1 MSNPESTRILLLK
14 LWCHLTRIRKLQ
26 LISLL
31 AVMLISG
38 LSELVSLGAALPFL
52 AVLSDPDE
60 LLNQPYFSQISLQ
73 LGIHDSNGLIIFA
86 TIAFASAAILA
97 ASIRLINLW
106 INGRLAASIGSDLS
120 CEAYRRTLYQP
131 YTVHVRRNSSAVI
144 TTTTSQIS
152 RTVGAIS
159 AFLQLITS
167 TIVALG
173 LLTGLFLIDAG
184 VALAAAILFVS
195 AYIIVAFATRK
206 ELRLNG
212 QKITSATSLQLKALQ
227 EGLGA
232 IREVLLDG
240 SQATYLKIYK
250 QADRPQRLLEAK
262 NSFLGTFP
270 RYVLEALGMV
280 TIAVLGC
287 LLVFQRGSGTSVIP
301 VLGGLAIGAQRLL
314 PALQQIYN
322 GWASLKGYND
332 AMQGVLEM
340 LNQQVPNMTIGPS
353 PISFNDRLLFDSVT
367 FRYEQSLPNVIDK
380 INLDIKKGDR
390 IGLIGSTGSGKS
402 TTVDL
407 LMGLLEPTEGVI
419 YVDNV
424 NMHALD
430 RPDLIHS
437 WRSAI
442 AHVPQAIYL
451 SDSSITENIAFGLE
465 KHDINF
471 ERVELAARQ
480 AQLHDFINSTE
491 KGYDTI
497 VGERGIRLSGGQRQ
511 RIGIAR
517 ALYKNA
523 RILVF
528 DEATSALDNS
538 TEKSVMAAINSL
550 SQDLTVIII
559 AHRLSTVQSCNR
571 VIRLENGT
579 VIADG
584 PPAIILGK
592 NIDSCS

>member
-1 MSNPESTRILLLK
+1 M
-14 LWCHLTRIRKLQ
+14 Q

>member
-1 MSNPESTRILLLK
+1 
-14 LWCHLTRIRKLQ
+14 
-26 LISLL
+26 
-31 AVMLISG
+31 
-38 LSELVSLGAALPFL
+38 
-52 AVLSDPDE
+52 
-60 LLNQPYFSQISLQ
+60 
-73 LGIHDSNGLIIFA
+73 
-86 TIAFASAAILA
+86 
-97 ASIRLINLW
+97 
-106 INGRLAASIGSDLS
+106 
-120 CEAYRRTLYQP
+120 
-131 YTVHVRRNSSAVI
+131 
-144 TTTTSQIS
+144 
-152 RTVGAIS
+152 
-159 AFLQLITS
+159 
-167 TIVALG
+167 
-173 LLTGLFLIDAG
+173 
-184 VALAAAILFVS
+184 
-195 AYIIVAFATRK
+195 
-206 ELRLNG
+206 
-212 QKITSATSLQLKALQ
+212 
-227 EGLGA
+227 
-232 IREVLLDG
+232 
-240 SQATYLKIYK
+240 
-250 QADRPQRLLEAK
+250 
-262 NSFLGTFP
+262 
-270 RYVLEALGMV
+270 MV